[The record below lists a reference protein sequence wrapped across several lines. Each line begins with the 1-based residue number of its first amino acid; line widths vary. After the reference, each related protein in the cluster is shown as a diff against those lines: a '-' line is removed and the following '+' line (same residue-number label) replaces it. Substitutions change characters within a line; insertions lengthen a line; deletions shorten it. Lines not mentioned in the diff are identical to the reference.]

1 MTRFARRALLAFLPF
16 VAPPALAGG
25 GDDHT
30 HAEEQVAPAAAA
42 PRVVATS
49 DLFEL
54 VGILGP
60 DGRVTIYLD
69 RTESNA
75 PVDGARLVATLDGV
89 EIVADRIAEGT
100 YRLDHPPLAR
110 PGRHDIAFTI
120 TVGEEADLLAGT
132 LEVPEAAAATAA
144 PHDWRDHLRDAPVLW
159 AGGALLLLLGMLL
172 GRLLAPRALPPM
184 VEEEEEEEA
193 AAGATPPVAA
203 PLPPPA
209 ADAAADAEA
218 ARRRRR
224 AGAPVAAVL
233 AALAAG
239 PALAQ
244 IPIAEPP
251 RRMPDGAVFIPK
263 PTQRLLGIRTQVT
276 EMASAAVALHLV
288 GTVVP
293 DPNASGHV
301 QPSQT
306 GRLEP
311 GEAGL
316 PVLGQRVE
324 RGQVLAHV
332 VPTYSASER
341 GALQQSVAQL
351 DAQIAIVSARVTRLA
366 ALRGSVSERE
376 IMEAQAE
383 LEGLRQRRAA
393 IEPALSGREE
403 LRAPVAGV
411 ISVARAAVGQ
421 IVDSRQTVFEIVDPA
436 RLWVEAL
443 AFDTGSRGAA
453 QGPIAGADLLLGD
466 GRTAPL
472 EFVGRGLSARQQAVP
487 MNFRLPDPP
496 EGLTVGAPVTVVLR
510 VPRRAEGI
518 VLPAEAVVRGT
529 EGPAVVY
536 EHTTPERFVARQ
548 VRAEPLDGARVLVTG
563 GLEPGLRVVTQAAG
577 LIAQVR

>member
-1 MTRFARRALLAFLPF
+1 MTCLTRCALLALISLLPL
-16 VAPPALAGG
+16 PALAGG

-42 PRVVATS
+42 PRVVAAS

-60 DGRVTIYLD
+60 DRRVTVYLD
-69 RTESNA
+69 RTETNA
-75 PVDGARLVATLDGV
+75 PVDRAHVVATLDGT

-110 PGRHDIAFTI
+110 PGHHDIVFSVTA
-120 TVGEEADLLAGT
+120 GEDADLLAGE
-132 LEVPEAAAATAA
+132 LDVPEAPAVTAA
-144 PHDWRDHLRDAPVLW
+144 PHDWRDHLRASPVLW
-159 AGGALLLLLGMLL
+159 AGAAALLLTGVLL
-172 GRLLAPRALPPM
+172 GRLLAPRTLPPM
-184 VEEEEEEEA
+184 VEE
-193 AAGATPPVAA
+193 ATPSTSPTVM
-203 PLPPPA
+203 PSPPTEG
-209 ADAAADAEA
+209 AETA
-218 ARRRRR
+218 GRRR
-224 AGAPVAAVL
+224 AAASVTAVL

-239 PALAQ
+239 SALAQ
-244 IPIAEPP
+244 VPVADPP
-251 RRMPDGAVFIPK
+251 RRMPDGALFVPK
-263 PTQRLLGIRTQVT
+263 PSQRLLGIRTEVT
-276 EMASAAVALHLV
+276 RTASAEVALHLV

-311 GEAGL
+311 GDAGL
-316 PVLGQRVE
+316 PALGQWVE
-324 RGQVLAHV
+324 RGQVLGYV
-332 VPTYSASER
+332 VPSYSASER
-341 GALQQSVAQL
+341 GALQQGIAEL
-351 DAQIAIVSARVTRLA
+351 DAQIAIVSARVTRLN

-376 IMEAQAE
+376 IMEARAE
-383 LEGLRQRRAA
+383 LDGLRQRRAA
-393 IEPALSGREE
+393 IQPALSGREE

-411 ISVARAAVGQ
+411 ISVVSAALGQ
-421 IVDSRQTVFEIVDPA
+421 IVDSRRTVFEIVDPS

-443 AFDTGSRGAA
+443 AFDTGARGAA

-466 GRTAPL
+466 GATAPL
-472 EFVGRGLSARQQAVP
+472 EFIGRGLSARQQAVP
-487 MNFRLPDPP
+487 MNFRLSNPP
-496 EGLTVGAPVTVVLR
+496 EGLTVGAPVTIVLR

-518 VLPAEAVVRGT
+518 ILPAEAVVRGT

-548 VRAEPLDGARVLVTG
+548 VRTEPLDGARVLVTG
-563 GLEPGLRVVTQAAG
+563 GLEPGLRAVTQGAG